1 MKKGFVSY
9 LIEVL
14 TSNDFYG
21 STDTIEFAKGSQ
33 YLPTKIGDL
42 KKQIK
47 RTWRRK

>member
-14 TSNDFYG
+14 TSDNFYG
-21 STDTIEFAKGSQ
+21 SSETIEFAKGSHF
-33 YLPTKIGDL
+33 LPHKFADV
-42 KKQIK
+42 KKQMA